1 MLYKRERLDQPLFF
15 MGQVIMQQ
23 KHEDSFWGGIVKAL
37 GLVFGDIGTSP
48 IYTLT
53 VVFTLTRPTEVNVYG
68 ILSLVFWTMTIL
80 VTAEYA
86 WLAMSLGRKGQGGE
100 IVLRE
105 IIIKLFKK
113 GRVLAFAGFLSFLG
127 VSLLLGDGVI
137 TPAISILSAVEGLL
151 LIPSLAATKQSV
163 LVVIAALIAF
173 TLFFFQSRGTDKV
186 ARIFGPIMVVYF
198 GSLLVS
204 GLVSIAGHPGIIK
217 AINPWYALEFF
228 RQNGFAGYIVLSE
241 VILCSTGG
249 EALYADMG
257 HLGKKPIIRAWYFV
271 FAALYLN
278 YLGQGAFILDNPEAK
293 NILFAMIQSQSPL
306 LYIPFLILTIMATI
320 IASQAIISGVFSIV
334 YQGITTR
341 LMPLFKVDYTS
352 SHIQSQIYIGAV
364 NWTLMVAVIFVMF
377 FFQKSGN
384 LAAAYGMAVTGSMT
398 ITAIMMIM
406 VFSRTTKKWKVPIV
420 VLIAILDLVYFTST
434 FSKLPH
440 GAYWSIILA
449 SVPFATIL
457 IWINGQRTLYRA
469 LRPLELDIFLLSYE
483 QIFSKGKNIP
493 GTALFFIKGLDVI
506 PPYIVH
512 CVIRSNI
519 IYERNIFISILRI
532 DEPFGVFCHHK
543 PGVAAG
549 LEFFE
554 IKAGYMEVLD
564 IERLLKE
571 HGISEKVIFYGIEDI
586 ETKNPVWQVFAL
598 IKKLTPNFVQFNK
611 LPAAK
616 LQGVVTR
623 VEM

>member
-1 MLYKRERLDQPLFF
+1 MNT
-15 MGQVIMQQ
+15 
-23 KHEDSFWGGIVKAL
+23 KHEDSFFGGIVKAL

-53 VVFTLTRPTEVNVYG
+53 VVFALTTPTMQNVYG
-68 ILSLVFWTMTIL
+68 ILCLIFWTMTIL
-80 VTAEYA
+80 VSAEYA
-86 WLAMSLGRKGQGGE
+86 WLAMSLGKKGQGGE

-113 GRVLAFAGFLSFLG
+113 GRVLGFAGFLSYLG

-151 LIPSLAATKQSV
+151 LIPGLESTRQGLLV
-163 LVVIAALIAF
+163 LVAAIIAF
-173 TLFFFQSRGTDKV
+173 GLFFFQSRGTDKM
-186 ARIFGPIMVVYF
+186 AGIFGPVMAIYF
-198 GSLLVS
+198 FCLFLS
-204 GLVSIAGHPGIIK
+204 GLISISGNLSIFS
-217 AINPWYALEFF
+217 AINPIHAYDFF
-228 RQNGFAGYIVLSE
+228 RENGFAGYVVLSE
-241 VILCSTGG
+241 VILCATGG

-271 FAALYLN
+271 FVALYIN
-278 YLGQGAFILDNPEAK
+278 YLGQGAFILANPEAK
-293 NILFAMIQSQSPL
+293 NILFAMIQSQSSL
-306 LYIPFLILTIMATI
+306 AYIPFLILTIFATI

-352 SHIQSQIYIGAV
+352 RHIQSQIYIGAV
-364 NWTLMVAVIFVMF
+364 NWTLMCAVIFVML

-406 VFSRTTKKWKVPIV
+406 VFSKTTKQWKVPIV
-420 VLIAILDLVYFTST
+420 VLICAIDLVYFTST
-434 FSKLPH
+434 FSKFAH

-449 SVPFATIL
+449 SIPFVTIL
-457 IWINGQRTLYRA
+457 LWTNGQRALYRA
-469 LRPLELDIFLLSYE
+469 LKPLDTDIFMLSYE
-483 QIFSKGKNIP
+483 QIYAKDKNIP
-493 GTALFFIKGLDVI
+493 GCGLFFLKGLDVI

-512 CVIRSNI
+512 CIIRSNI
-519 IYERNIFISILRI
+519 IYERNVFISIMRT
-532 DEPFGVFCHHK
+532 DEPFGVGCHHNTQV
-543 PGVAAG
+543 GTG

-554 IKAGYMEVLD
+554 MRAGYMEVLD
-564 IERLLKE
+564 IEGTLKQ
-571 HGISEKVIFYGIEDI
+571 HGIQEKVIFYGIEDI
-586 ETKNPVWQVFAL
+586 ETKNPIWRFFSL
-598 IKKLTPNFVQFNK
+598 LKKLTPNFVQFNK

-616 LQGVVTR
+616 MQGVVTR

>member
-1 MLYKRERLDQPLFF
+1 MSDTSTAA
-15 MGQVIMQQ
+15 
-23 KHEDSFWGGIVKAL
+23 DSFWGGIVKAL

-53 VVFTLTRPTEVNVYG
+53 VVFALTRPTLVNVYG
-68 ILSLVFWTMTIL
+68 ILSLVFWTMTLL

-105 IIIKLFKK
+105 IIIKLFKQ

-151 LIPSLAATKQSV
+151 LIPSLTATKQSV
-163 LVVIAALIAF
+163 LVVIAALIAC
-173 TLFFFQSRGTDKV
+173 TLFFFQKKGTDKV
-186 ARIFGPIMVVYF
+186 AGIFGPIMVVYF

-204 GLVSIAGHPGIIK
+204 GLVSITGTPEIVG
-217 AINPWYALEFF
+217 AINPWHAIEFF
-228 RQNGFAGYIVLSE
+228 RENGFAGYIVLSE

-278 YLGQGAFILDNPEAK
+278 YLGQGAFILRNPEAK
-293 NILFAMIQSQSPL
+293 NILFAMIQSQSAL
-306 LYIPFLILTIMATI
+306 LYIPFLLLTIMATI
-320 IASQAIISGVFSIV
+320 IASQSIISGVFSIV

-398 ITAIMMIM
+398 ITALMMII
-406 VFSRTTKKWKVPIV
+406 VFSKTTKTWKVPIV
-420 VLIAILDLVYFTST
+420 ALIALIDLVYFTST

-440 GAYWSIILA
+440 GAYWSLILA
-449 SVPFATIL
+449 SVPFITIL
-457 IWINGQRTLYRA
+457 IWTKGQRALYRA
-469 LRPLELDIFLLSYE
+469 LRPLDIETFLLSFG
-483 QIFSKGKNIP
+483 QIYGKGRTIE
-493 GTALFFIKGLDVI
+493 GTALFFTKGLTEV
-506 PPYIVH
+506 PPYMIH
-512 CVIRSNI
+512 CIIRSNI
-519 IYERNIFISILRI
+519 IYQRNVMISILRT
-532 DEPFGVFCHHK
+532 DEPFEVECVHN
-543 PGVAAG
+543 PDVAPG
-549 LEFFE
+549 LESFE
-554 IKAGYMEVLD
+554 IEAGYMEIID
-564 IERLLKE
+564 IEGLLKE
-571 HGISEKVIFYGIEDI
+571 HGIKEKVIFYGIEDI
-586 ETKNPVWQVFAL
+586 ATTNPVWRIFSF
-598 IKKLTPNFVQFNK
+598 IKKVTPNFVQFNT
-611 LPAAK
+611 LPVAR

>member
-1 MLYKRERLDQPLFF
+1 M
-15 MGQVIMQQ
+15 IQ
-23 KHEDSFWGGIVKAL
+23 KQEDSFWGGIVKAL

-53 VVFTLTRPTEVNVYG
+53 VVFAMTKPTVANVYG

-113 GRVLAFAGFLSFLG
+113 GRVLGFAGFLSFLG

-163 LVVIAALIAF
+163 LVLIAALIAF
-173 TLFFFQSRGTDKV
+173 TLFFFQSRGTDKM
-186 ARIFGPIMVVYF
+186 ARIFGPIMLVYF
-198 GSLLVS
+198 GALLVS
-204 GLVSIAGHPGIIK
+204 GLASIAGTPGIVS
-217 AINPWYALEFF
+217 AINPWHAVEFF

-271 FAALYLN
+271 FIALYVN
-278 YLGQGAFILDNPEAK
+278 YLGQGAFILSHPDAK
-293 NILFAMIQSQSPL
+293 NFLFAMIQSQSPM

-341 LMPLFKVDYTS
+341 LMPMFKVDYTS

-364 NWTLMVAVIFVMF
+364 NWILMVAVIFVMF

-406 VFSRTTKKWKVPIV
+406 VFSKTTKKWKVPIV
-420 VLIAILDLVYFTST
+420 IVIALIDIVYFSAT
-434 FSKLPH
+434 FSKFPH

-449 SVPFATIL
+449 SIPFATIL
-457 IWINGQRTLYRA
+457 IWTNGQRCLYKA
-469 LRPLELDIFLLSYE
+469 LRPLELDIFMLSYE
-483 QIFSKGKNIP
+483 QIYAKGKNIP
-493 GTALFFIKGLDVI
+493 GTALFFLKGLDVI

-512 CVIRSNI
+512 CMIRSNI
-519 IYERNIFISILRI
+519 IYERNIFISIVRT
-532 DEPFGVFCHHK
+532 DEPFGIVCHHNK
-543 PGVAAG
+543 DLGPG
-549 LEFFE
+549 LESFE
-554 IKAGYMEVLD
+554 MHAGYMRVLD
-564 IERLLKE
+564 IEKRLKE
-571 HGISEKVIFYGIEDI
+571 HGINEKVIFYGIEDI
-586 ETKNPVWQVFAL
+586 ETRNPIWKVFAL
-598 IKKLTPNFVQFNK
+598 IKKLTPNFVQFHK

>member
-1 MLYKRERLDQPLFF
+1 MAH
-15 MGQVIMQQ
+15 

-53 VVFTLTRPTEVNVYG
+53 VVFTLTKPTIANVYG
-68 ILSLVFWTMTIL
+68 ILSLVFWTMTVL

-151 LIPSLAATKQSV
+151 LIPSLAATKQTV
-163 LVVIAALIAF
+163 LVVIAAVIAF
-173 TLFFFQSRGTDKV
+173 ILFFFQSRGTDKV
-186 ARIFGPIMVVYF
+186 AGIFGPIMVVYF
-198 GSLLVS
+198 AALLVS
-204 GLVSIAGHPGIIK
+204 GLVSIVETPNIVT
-217 AINPWYALEFF
+217 AINPWHAVEFF
-228 RQNGFAGYIVLSE
+228 RQNGLSGYIVLSE

-278 YLGQGAFILDNPEAK
+278 YLGQGAFILRNPDAE
-293 NILFAMIQSQSPL
+293 NILFAMIQNQSPE

-364 NWTLMVAVIFVMF
+364 NWALMVAVIFVMF
-377 FFQKSGN
+377 FFKKSSN

-406 VFSRTTKKWKVPIV
+406 VFSKTTKKWKVPIV
-420 VLIAILDLVYFTST
+420 IVIATIDLVYFTST
-434 FSKLPH
+434 FSKFPH
-440 GAYWSIILA
+440 GAYWSILLA

-457 IWINGQRTLYRA
+457 IWTNGQRALYRA

-483 QIFSKGKNIP
+483 QIYAKGHIP
-493 GTALFFIKGLDVI
+493 GTALFFLKGLDVI

-519 IYERNIFISILRI
+519 VYERNVFISIVRT
-532 DEPFGVFCHHK
+532 DEPLGITCHHNMDI
-543 PGVAAG
+543 GTG

-554 IKAGYMEVLD
+554 IRAGYMRVLD
-564 IERLLKE
+564 IESRLKE
-571 HGISEKVIFYGIEDI
+571 HGIDEKVIFYGIEDI
-586 ETKNPVWQVFAL
+586 ETKNPVWKVFAL
-598 IKKLTPNFVQFNK
+598 IKKLNPNFVQFNK

-616 LQGVVTR
+616 MQGVVTR

>member
-1 MLYKRERLDQPLFF
+1 MVQAQET
-15 MGQVIMQQ
+15 
-23 KHEDSFWGGIVKAL
+23 DSFWGGIVKAL

-53 VVFTLTRPTEVNVYG
+53 VVFALTKPTVANVFG

-80 VTAEYA
+80 VTVEYA

-113 GRVLAFAGFLSFLG
+113 GRVLGFAGFLSFLG

-151 LIPSLAATKQSV
+151 LIPSLAGTNQTL
-163 LVVIAALIAF
+163 LVFIAAFIAF
-173 TLFFFQSRGTDKV
+173 SLFFVQSRGIDKV
-186 ARIFGPIMVVYF
+186 TRVFGPIMVLYF
-198 GSLLVS
+198 LALFVS
-204 GLVSIAGHPGIIK
+204 GAISIVDTPGIVK
-217 AINPWYALEFF
+217 AINPWYGFEFLLN
-228 RQNGFAGYIVLSE
+228 NGLAGYFVLSE

-271 FAALYLN
+271 FVALYVN
-278 YLGQGAFILDNPEAK
+278 YLGQGAFLLRAPEAK
-293 NILFAMIQSQSPL
+293 NILFGMIRSQSSL
-306 LYIPFLILTIMATI
+306 LYIPFLLLTIAATI

-341 LMPLFKVDYTS
+341 LMPLMKVKYTS
-352 SHIQSQIYIGAV
+352 SHIQSQIYIGVV
-364 NWTLMVAVIFVMF
+364 NWGLMAAVIFVMF
-377 FFQKSGN
+377 FFKKSGN

-398 ITAIMMIM
+398 ITALMMII
-406 VFSRTTKKWKVPIV
+406 VFSKTTKKWKVPV
-420 VLIAILDLVYFTST
+420 VGVVAIIDVVYFTST
-434 FSKLPH
+434 FSKFPH

-449 SVPFATIL
+449 SIPFITIL
-457 IWINGQRTLYRA
+457 VWTNGQRCLYRA
-469 LRPLELDIFLLSYE
+469 MRPLEMDIFLLSYE
-483 QIFSKGKNIP
+483 QIYAKNRIP
-493 GTALFFIKGLDVI
+493 GCGLYFTKGLDVV
-506 PPYIVH
+506 PPYVVH

-519 IYERNIFISILRI
+519 IYERNVFISVMRT
-532 DEPFGVFCHHK
+532 DDPFGTVFKHK
-543 PGVAAG
+543 TGIANG

-554 IKAGYMEVLD
+554 VSAGYMVVLD
-564 IERLLKE
+564 IEAALKQ
-571 HGISEKVIFYGIEDI
+571 HGIQEKVIFYGIEDI
-586 ETKNPVWQVFAL
+586 ETRNPIWKIFAL

-611 LPAAK
+611 LPSTK
-616 LQGVVTR
+616 MQGVVTR

>member
-1 MLYKRERLDQPLFF
+1 MHLKQIRSS
-15 MGQVIMQQ
+15 MIH

-53 VVFTLTRPTEVNVYG
+53 VVFALTKPTVANVYG

-113 GRVLAFAGFLSFLG
+113 GRVLGFAGFLSFLG

-151 LIPSLAATKQSV
+151 LIPSLAATNQSV

-186 ARIFGPIMVVYF
+186 ANIFGPIMVVYF
-198 GSLLVS
+198 GALLVS
-204 GLVSIAGHPGIIK
+204 GLISIAGTPGIVT
-217 AINPWYALEFF
+217 AVNPWHAVEFF

-271 FAALYLN
+271 FIALYVN
-278 YLGQGAFILDNPEAK
+278 YLGQGAFILSHPDAK
-293 NILFAMIQSQSPL
+293 NFLFAMIQSQSPM
-306 LYIPFLILTIMATI
+306 LYIPFLLLTIMATI

-352 SHIQSQIYIGAV
+352 SQIQSQIYIGAV

-377 FFQKSGN
+377 TFQKSGN

-420 VLIAILDLVYFTST
+420 MVIAILDLVYFTAT
-434 FSKLPH
+434 FSKFPH
-440 GAYWSIILA
+440 GAYWSLILA
-449 SVPFATIL
+449 SIPFATIL
-457 IWINGQRTLYRA
+457 IWTNGQRSLYKA
-469 LRPLELDIFLLSYE
+469 LRPLDLDIFLLSYE
-483 QIFSKGKNIP
+483 QIYAKGKNIP
-493 GTALFFIKGLDVI
+493 GSALFFLKGLDVI

-519 IYERNIFISILRI
+519 IYERNIFISLVRT
-532 DEPFGVFCHHK
+532 DEPFGVACHHNTDV
-543 PGVAAG
+543 GSG

-554 IKAGYMEVLD
+554 IKAGYMRVVD
-564 IERLLKE
+564 IEKLLKAN
-571 HGISEKVIFYGIEDI
+571 GISEKVIFYGIEDI
-586 ETKNPVWQVFAL
+586 ETRNPVWKVFAL
-598 IKKLTPNFVQFNK
+598 IKKLTPNFVQFHK

>member
-1 MLYKRERLDQPLFF
+1 MK
-15 MGQVIMQQ
+15 
-23 KHEDSFWGGIVKAL
+23 KHQDSFWGGIVKAL

-53 VVFTLTRPTEVNVYG
+53 VIFTLTRPTPENVFG

-80 VTAEYA
+80 VTGEYA

-105 IIIKLFKK
+105 ILIKLLKK
-113 GRVLAFAGFLSFLG
+113 GRLLAFAGLLSFLG

-137 TPAISILSAVEGLL
+137 TPAISILSAVEGVL
-151 LIPSLAATKQSV
+151 LIPGFEHVSQNI
-163 LVVIAALIAF
+163 LVGIAALIAI

-186 ARIFGPIMVVYF
+186 AGIFGPIMVIYF
-198 GSLLVS
+198 SALFIS
-204 GLVSIAGHPGIIK
+204 GLASISHMPSILT
-217 AINPWYALEFF
+217 AINPWHGVEFF
-228 RQNGFAGYIVLSE
+228 RTNGIAGFFVLSE

-271 FAALYLN
+271 FAALIIN
-278 YLGQGAFILDNPEAK
+278 YMGQGAYLLQHPDTK
-293 NILFAMIQSQSPL
+293 NLLFGMIKGQVPM

-341 LMPLFKVDYTS
+341 LMPLMRVDYTS
-352 SHIQSQIYIGAV
+352 AHIQSQIYIGAV
-364 NWTLMVAVIFVMF
+364 NWTLMCAVILVMLLF
-377 FFQKSGN
+377 RKSGN

-406 VFSRTTKKWKVPIV
+406 VFSKTTKKWKVPIV
-420 VLIAILDLVYFTST
+420 AAIAVIDLLYFIST
-434 FSKLPH
+434 FSKIPH

-449 SVPFATIL
+449 SVPFIVIM
-457 IWINGQRTLYRA
+457 IWTKGQRALYRA
-469 LRPLELDIFLLSYE
+469 LKPLDIETFLLSYE
-483 QIFSKGKNIP
+483 QIFAKGKNIP
-493 GTALFFIKGLDVI
+493 GTGLFFTREWNVV
-506 PPYIVH
+506 PPYVIH
-512 CVIRSNI
+512 CIIRSNI
-519 IYERNIFISILRI
+519 IYERNVFISINRT
-532 DEPFGVFCHHK
+532 DDPFGVK
-543 PGVAAG
+543 TELKTGIGPGLDA
-549 LEFFE
+549 FS
-554 IKAGYMEVLD
+554 INAGYMEVID
-564 IERLLKE
+564 IEKMLKNN
-571 HGISEKVIFYGIEDI
+571 GIQEKVIFYGIEDI
-586 ETKNPVWQVFAL
+586 STYNPIWRIFSV

-611 LPAAK
+611 LPASK
-616 LQGVVTR
+616 IQGVVTR

>member
-1 MLYKRERLDQPLFF
+1 MSHKQE
-15 MGQVIMQQ
+15 
-23 KHEDSFWGGIVKAL
+23 ESFWGGIVKAL

-53 VVFTLTRPTEVNVYG
+53 VVFALTKPTLANVYG

-151 LIPSLAATKQSV
+151 LIPGMEATRQGV
-163 LVVIAALIAF
+163 LVLIAALIAF
-173 TLFFFQSRGTDKV
+173 TLFFFQSRGTDRMAGV
-186 ARIFGPIMVVYF
+186 FGPIMIVYF

-204 GLVSIAGHPGIIK
+204 GVVSIADTPGIVT
-217 AINPWYALEFF
+217 AVNPWHAVEFF

-278 YLGQGAFILDNPEAK
+278 YLGQGAFILRNPETK

-306 LYIPFLILTIMATI
+306 LYIPFLVLTIMATI
-320 IASQAIISGVFSIV
+320 IASQSIISGVFSIV

-352 SHIQSQIYIGAV
+352 SQIQSQIYIGAV

-377 FFQKSGN
+377 TFQKSGN

-398 ITAIMMIM
+398 ITALMMIM

-420 VLIAILDLVYFTST
+420 ALIALLDLIYFTST
-434 FSKLPH
+434 FSKFPH
-440 GAYWSIILA
+440 GAYWSLILA
-449 SVPFATIL
+449 SIPFATIM
-457 IWINGQRTLYRA
+457 IWTNGQRYLYRA

-483 QIFSKGKNIP
+483 QIYAKGRIA
-493 GTALFFIKGLDVI
+493 GTALFFLKGLDVI

-519 IYERNIFISILRI
+519 IYERNIFISLIRT
-532 DEPFGVFCHHK
+532 DEPFGVSCQHNTDV
-543 PGVAAG
+543 GTG
-549 LEFFE
+549 LEFFA
-554 IKAGYMEVLD
+554 INAGYLEVLE
-564 IERLLKE
+564 IEKLLKDN
-571 HGISEKVIFYGIEDI
+571 GISEKVIFYGIEDI
-586 ETKNPVWQVFAL
+586 ETRNPVWKIFAL
-598 IKKLTPNFVQFNK
+598 IKKLTPNFVQFHK

>member
-1 MLYKRERLDQPLFF
+1 MIHKQ
-15 MGQVIMQQ
+15 
-23 KHEDSFWGGIVKAL
+23 EDSFWGGIVKAL

-53 VVFTLTRPTEVNVYG
+53 VVFVMTKPTVANVYG
-68 ILSLVFWTMTIL
+68 ILSLIFWTMTIL

-113 GRVLAFAGFLSFLG
+113 GRILAFAGFLSFLG

-137 TPAISILSAVEGLL
+137 TPAISILSAVEGLT
-151 LIPSLAATKQSV
+151 LIPGMEATRQGF
-163 LVVIAALIAF
+163 LVGIAAMIAF
-173 TLFFFQSRGTDKV
+173 TLFFFQSRGTDKM
-186 ARIFGPIMVVYF
+186 AGIFGPIMVVYF
-198 GSLLVS
+198 GALLVS
-204 GLVSIAGHPGIIK
+204 GLISISGTPGIVS
-217 AINPWYALEFF
+217 AINPWHALEFF

-278 YLGQGAFILDNPEAK
+278 YLGQGAFILRNPEAK
-293 NILFAMIQSQSPL
+293 NILFAMIQSQSPM

-352 SHIQSQIYIGAV
+352 THMQSQIYIGAV

-377 FFQKSGN
+377 FFQKSAN

-406 VFSRTTKKWKVPIV
+406 VFSKTTKKWKVPIV
-420 VLIAILDLVYFTST
+420 IGIALIDLVYFTST
-434 FSKLPH
+434 FSKFPH
-440 GAYWSIILA
+440 GAYWSLILA
-449 SVPFATIL
+449 SIPFATIL
-457 IWINGQRTLYRA
+457 LWTNGQRALYRA
-469 LRPLELDIFLLSYE
+469 LRPLEMDIFILSYE
-483 QIFSKGKNIP
+483 QIYAKGKNIP
-493 GTALFFIKGLDVI
+493 GAALFFLKGLDVI

-519 IYERNIFISILRI
+519 IYERNVFISIVRT
-532 DEPFGVFCHHK
+532 DEPFGVACHHK
-543 PGVAAG
+543 TDVGTG

-554 IKAGYMEVLD
+554 ISAGYMVVLD
-564 IERLLKE
+564 IEKQLKA

-586 ETKNPVWQVFAL
+586 ETRNPIWKVFAL

>member
-1 MLYKRERLDQPLFF
+1 MTH
-15 MGQVIMQQ
+15 

-53 VVFTLTRPTEVNVYG
+53 VVFVLTKPTVANVYG
-68 ILSLVFWTMTIL
+68 ILSLIFWTMTIL

-86 WLAMSLGRKGQGGE
+86 WLAMSLGKKGQGGE

-151 LIPSLAATKQSV
+151 LIPSLASTNQSV
-163 LVVIAALIAF
+163 LVLIAALIAF

-198 GSLLVS
+198 SSLLVS
-204 GLVSIAGHPGIIK
+204 GLVSIADTPDIVS
-217 AINPWYALEFF
+217 AINPWHAFEFF

-271 FAALYLN
+271 FAALYMN
-278 YLGQGAFILDNPEAK
+278 YLGQGAFILRNPEAK
-293 NILFAMIQSQSPL
+293 NILFAMIQSQSAL
-306 LYIPFLILTIMATI
+306 LYIPFLILAIMATI
-320 IASQAIISGVFSIV
+320 IASQSIISGVFSIV

-352 SHIQSQIYIGAV
+352 SQIQSQIYIGAV

-398 ITAIMMIM
+398 ITALMMIM
-406 VFSRTTKKWKVPIV
+406 VFSKTTKKWKVPIV
-420 VLIAILDLVYFTST
+420 VIIALLDLVYFTST
-434 FSKLPH
+434 FSKFPN

-449 SVPFATIL
+449 SIPFVTIL
-457 IWINGQRTLYRA
+457 IWTNGQRALYRA
-469 LRPLELDIFLLSYE
+469 LRPLDLDIFMLSYE
-483 QIFSKGKNIP
+483 QIYAKGKNIP
-493 GTALFFIKGLDVI
+493 GAALFFLKGLDVI

-519 IYERNIFISILRI
+519 IYERNIFISILRT
-532 DEPFGVFCHHK
+532 DEPFDLTCQHK
-543 PGVAAG
+543 KDVGTG

-554 IKAGYMEVLD
+554 ISAGYMEVLD
-564 IERLLKE
+564 IEKQLKA

-586 ETKNPVWQVFAL
+586 ETRNPVWKVFAL

>member
-1 MLYKRERLDQPLFF
+1 MH
-15 MGQVIMQQ
+15 

-53 VVFTLTRPTEVNVYG
+53 VVFAMTKPTVANVYG
-68 ILSLVFWTMTIL
+68 ILSLIFWTMTIL

-86 WLAMSLGRKGQGGE
+86 WLAMSLGKKGQGGE

-113 GRVLAFAGFLSFLG
+113 GRILAFAGFLSFLG

-186 ARIFGPIMVVYF
+186 AGIFGPIMVVYF
-198 GSLLVS
+198 GALLVS
-204 GLVSIAGHPGIIK
+204 GVISISGTPAIIS
-217 AINPWYALEFF
+217 AINPWNAVEFF
-228 RQNGFAGYIVLSE
+228 RLNGFAGYIVLSE

-278 YLGQGAFILDNPEAK
+278 YLGQGAFILNHPDAK
-293 NILFAMIQSQSPL
+293 NILFAMIQDQSPL
-306 LYIPFLILTIMATI
+306 LYIPFLLLTIMATI

-352 SHIQSQIYIGAV
+352 SHIQSQIYISAI
-364 NWTLMVAVIFVMF
+364 NWILMIAVIFVMF

-406 VFSRTTKKWKVPIV
+406 VFSKTTKKWKVPIV
-420 VLIAILDLVYFTST
+420 AVIALIDIVYFTST
-434 FSKLPH
+434 FSKFPH

-449 SVPFATIL
+449 SIPFATIL
-457 IWINGQRTLYRA
+457 IWTNGQRALYRA
-469 LRPLELDIFLLSYE
+469 LRPLDRDIFTLSYE
-483 QIFSKGKNIP
+483 QIYAKEKNIP
-493 GTALFFIKGLDVI
+493 GTALFFLKGLDVI

-519 IYERNIFISILRI
+519 IYERNVFISILRT
-532 DEPFGVFCHHK
+532 DEPFDVSCHHNK
-543 PGVAAG
+543 NVGTG

-554 IKAGYMEVLD
+554 IRAGYMEVLD
-564 IERLLKE
+564 IEKLLSSN
-571 HGISEKVIFYGIEDI
+571 GIKEKVIFYGIEDI
-586 ETKNPVWQVFAL
+586 ETRNPVWKMFAL
-598 IKKLTPNFVQFNK
+598 LKKLTPNFVQFNK

-616 LQGVVTR
+616 LQGVMTR

>member
-1 MLYKRERLDQPLFF
+1 MTH
-15 MGQVIMQQ
+15 
-23 KHEDSFWGGIVKAL
+23 KHEDSFWGGIIKAL

-53 VVFTLTRPTEVNVYG
+53 VVFALTKPTVANVYG

-86 WLAMSLGRKGQGGE
+86 WLAMSLGKKGQGGE

-113 GRVLAFAGFLSFLG
+113 GRILAFAGFLSFLG

-163 LVVIAALIAF
+163 LVLIAALIAF
-173 TLFFFQSRGTDKV
+173 TLFFFQSRGTDRM
-186 ARIFGPIMVVYF
+186 AGIFGPIMLVYF
-198 GSLLVS
+198 SALLVS
-204 GLVSIAGHPGIIK
+204 GIVSIAGTPGIVT

-228 RQNGFAGYIVLSE
+228 HQNGFAGYIVLSE

-278 YLGQGAFILDNPEAK
+278 YLGQGAFILRNPGAE
-293 NILFAMIQSQSPL
+293 NVLFSMIRSQSAM
-306 LYIPFLILTIMATI
+306 LYIPFLLLTIMATI

-352 SHIQSQIYIGAV
+352 SQIQSQIYISAV

-406 VFSRTTKKWKVPIV
+406 VFSKTTKKWKVPIV
-420 VLIAILDLVYFTST
+420 AAIALIDIVYFTST

-440 GAYWSIILA
+440 GAYWSLILA

-457 IWINGQRTLYRA
+457 IWTNGQRSLYKA
-469 LRPLELDIFLLSYE
+469 LRPLETDIFMLSYE
-483 QIFSKGKNIP
+483 QIYAKAKNIP
-493 GTALFFIKGLDVI
+493 GTALFFLKGLDVI

-519 IYERNIFISILRI
+519 IYERNVFISIVRT
-532 DEPFGVFCHHK
+532 DEPFDVVCQHK
-543 PGVAAG
+543 MDVGTG

-554 IKAGYMEVLD
+554 INAGYMEVLD
-564 IERLLKE
+564 IEKLLKE
-571 HGISEKVIFYGIEDI
+571 HGIDEKVIFYGIEDI
-586 ETKNPVWQVFAL
+586 ETRNPVWKVFAL

-611 LPAAK
+611 LPATK
-616 LQGVVTR
+616 MQGVMTR

>member
-1 MLYKRERLDQPLFF
+1 MPLSFFQGIGF
-15 MGQVIMQQ
+15 MGHNQ
-23 KHEDSFWGGIVKAL
+23 EDSFFGGIVKAL

-53 VVFTLTRPTEVNVYG
+53 VVFALTKPTVANVYG

-113 GRVLAFAGFLSFLG
+113 GRVLGFAGFLSFLG

-163 LVVIAALIAF
+163 LVFIAAIIAF
-173 TLFFFQSRGTDKV
+173 TLFFFQSRGTDKMAGV
-186 ARIFGPIMVVYF
+186 FGPIMVVYF
-198 GSLLVS
+198 AALLVS
-204 GLVSIAGHPGIIK
+204 GLISISGTPGIVT
-217 AINPWYALEFF
+217 AINPWHAIEFF
-228 RQNGFAGYIVLSE
+228 RENGFSGYIVLSE
-241 VILCSTGG
+241 VILCATGG

-257 HLGKKPIIRAWYFV
+257 HLGRKPIVRAWYFV

-278 YLGQGAFILDNPEAK
+278 YLGQGAFILRNPEAK
-293 NILFAMIQSQSPL
+293 NILFAMIQSQSPM
-306 LYIPFLILTIMATI
+306 LYIPFLVLTIMATI

-352 SHIQSQIYIGAV
+352 THIQSQIYIGAV

-406 VFSRTTKKWKVPIV
+406 VFSKTTKRWKVPIV
-420 VLIAILDLVYFTST
+420 ILIALIDVVYFTST

-449 SVPFATIL
+449 SIPFATIM
-457 IWINGQRTLYRA
+457 IWTNGQRYLYRA
-469 LRPLELDIFLLSYE
+469 LKPLELDIFLLSYE
-483 QIFSKGKNIP
+483 QIYAKGRNIA

-519 IYERNIFISILRI
+519 IYERNIFISIIRT
-532 DEPFGVFCHHK
+532 DEPFGIACQHNK
-543 PGVAAG
+543 DVATG

-554 IKAGYMEVLD
+554 IRAGYMRVLD
-564 IERLLKE
+564 IEARLKE
-571 HGISEKVIFYGIEDI
+571 HGIEEKVIFYGIEDI
-586 ETKNPVWQVFAL
+586 ETKNPVWQIFSL

>member
-1 MLYKRERLDQPLFF
+1 MS
-15 MGQVIMQQ
+15 Q

-53 VVFTLTRPTEVNVYG
+53 VVFAMTKPTVANVYG

-105 IIIKLFKK
+105 IIIKLFKQ
-113 GRVLAFAGFLSFLG
+113 GRILAFAGFLSFLG

-137 TPAISILSAVEGLL
+137 TPAISILSAVEGLT
-151 LIPSLAATKQSV
+151 LIPGLEATRQSI
-163 LVVIAALIAF
+163 LVCIAALIAF
-173 TLFFFQSRGTDKV
+173 TLFFFQSRGTDKM
-186 ARIFGPIMVVYF
+186 AGIFGPIMIIYF
-198 GSLLVS
+198 GALLVS
-204 GLVSIAGHPGIIK
+204 GVISISGNPEIVT
-217 AINPWYALEFF
+217 AINPWHAFEFF
-228 RQNGFAGYIVLSE
+228 RENGFSGYIVLSE

-278 YLGQGAFILDNPEAK
+278 YLGQGAFILRNPEAK
-293 NILFAMIQSQSPL
+293 NILFAMIQGQSPM
-306 LYIPFLILTIMATI
+306 LYIPFLLLTVMATI
-320 IASQAIISGVFSIV
+320 IASQSIISGVFSIV

-398 ITAIMMIM
+398 ITALMMIM
-406 VFSRTTKKWKVPIV
+406 VFSKTTKKWKVPIV
-420 VLIAILDLVYFTST
+420 VIIAMIDLVYFTST
-434 FSKLPH
+434 FSKFPH
-440 GAYWSIILA
+440 GAYWSLILA
-449 SVPFATIL
+449 AIPFATIL
-457 IWINGQRTLYRA
+457 IWTNGQRYLYKA
-469 LRPLELDIFLLSYE
+469 LRPLDLETFMLSYE
-483 QIFSKGKNIP
+483 QIYAKGKNIP
-493 GTALFFIKGLDVI
+493 GTALFFIKGLDVV

-519 IYERNIFISILRI
+519 IYERNIFISIIRT
-532 DEPFGVFCHHK
+532 DEPFDIDCTHK
-543 PGVAAG
+543 PDVGPG

-554 IKAGYMEVLD
+554 IRAGYMEVLD
-564 IERLLKE
+564 IEKQLKQF
-571 HGISEKVIFYGIEDI
+571 GIREKVIFYGIEDI
-586 ETKNPVWQVFAL
+586 ETKNPIWRVFSL
-598 IKKLTPNFVQFNK
+598 IKKVTPNFVQFNK

>member
-1 MLYKRERLDQPLFF
+1 MPLFF
-15 MGQVIMQQ
+15 YIFLYLISAGSFMIHKQ
-23 KHEDSFWGGIVKAL
+23 EDSFWGGIVKAL

-53 VVFTLTRPTEVNVYG
+53 VVFVMTKPTVANVYG
-68 ILSLVFWTMTIL
+68 ILSLIFWTMTIL

-105 IIIKLFKK
+105 IIIKLFKN
-113 GRVLAFAGFLSFLG
+113 GRILAFAGFLSFLG

-137 TPAISILSAVEGLL
+137 TPAISILSAVEGLT
-151 LIPSLAATKQSV
+151 LIPGMEATRQGV
-163 LVVIAALIAF
+163 LVGIAAMIAF
-173 TLFFFQSRGTDKV
+173 TLFFFQSRGTDKM
-186 ARIFGPIMVVYF
+186 AGIFGPIMVVYF
-198 GSLLVS
+198 GALLVS
-204 GLVSIAGHPGIIK
+204 GLISISGTPGIVS
-217 AINPWYALEFF
+217 AINPWHALEFF

-271 FAALYLN
+271 FAALYMN
-278 YLGQGAFILDNPEAK
+278 YLGQGAFILRNPEAK
-293 NILFAMIQSQSPL
+293 NILFAMIQSQSPM

-352 SHIQSQIYIGAV
+352 THMQSQIYIGAV

-377 FFQKSGN
+377 FFQKSAN

-406 VFSRTTKKWKVPIV
+406 VFSKTTKKWKVPIV
-420 VLIAILDLVYFTST
+420 IGIALIDLVYFTST
-434 FSKLPH
+434 FSKFPH
-440 GAYWSIILA
+440 GAYWSLILA
-449 SVPFATIL
+449 SIPFATIL
-457 IWINGQRTLYRA
+457 LWTNGQRALYRA
-469 LRPLELDIFLLSYE
+469 LRPLEMDIFILSYE
-483 QIFSKGKNIP
+483 QIYAKGKNIP
-493 GTALFFIKGLDVI
+493 GAALFFLKGLDVI

-519 IYERNIFISILRI
+519 IYERNVFISIVRT
-532 DEPFGVFCHHK
+532 DEPFGVACHHK
-543 PGVAAG
+543 TDVGTG

-554 IKAGYMEVLD
+554 ISAGYMVVLD
-564 IERLLKE
+564 IEKQLKA

-586 ETKNPVWQVFAL
+586 ETRNPIWKVFAL

>member
-1 MLYKRERLDQPLFF
+1 M
-15 MGQVIMQQ
+15 IN
-23 KHEDSFWGGIVKAL
+23 KHEDSYWGGIVKAL

-53 VVFTLTRPTEVNVYG
+53 VVFAMTKPTEANVYG

-163 LVVIAALIAF
+163 LVLIAACIAF
-173 TLFFFQSRGTDKV
+173 TLFFFQNKGTDKV
-186 ARIFGPIMVVYF
+186 ALVFGPIMVVYF

-204 GLVSIAGHPGIIK
+204 GLVSISATPGIVS
-217 AINPWYALEFF
+217 AINPWHALEFF

-278 YLGQGAFILDNPEAK
+278 YLGQGAFILRNPEAK
-293 NILFAMIQSQSPL
+293 NILFAMIQSQSAL

-320 IASQAIISGVFSIV
+320 IASQSIISGVFSIV

-352 SHIQSQIYIGAV
+352 SKIQSQIYIGAV

-398 ITAIMMIM
+398 ITSIMMIM
-406 VFSRTTKKWKVPIV
+406 VFSKTTKSWKVPIV
-420 VLIAILDLVYFTST
+420 VVIALIDIVYFTST
-434 FSKLPH
+434 FSKFPH
-440 GAYWSIILA
+440 GAYWSLILA
-449 SVPFATIL
+449 SIPFATIM
-457 IWINGQRTLYRA
+457 IWTKGQRSLYLA

-483 QIFSKGKNIP
+483 QIFAKGKNIP
-493 GTALFFIKGLDVI
+493 GTALFFLKGLDVI
-506 PPYIVH
+506 PPYIIH

-519 IYERNIFISILRI
+519 IYERNIFISIIRT
-532 DEPFGVFCHHK
+532 DEPFDVVCHHK
-543 PGVAAG
+543 KDVGTG
-549 LEFFE
+549 LEFFA
-554 IKAGYMEVLD
+554 INAGYMEVLD
-564 IERLLKE
+564 IEHLLKA

-586 ETKNPVWQVFAL
+586 ETKNPFWKVFSL
-598 IKKLTPNFVQFNK
+598 IKKLTPNFVQFNR